1 MYSISNVVN
10 FEKSNSSCAQVVIR
24 SRISLNFSDELESS
38 VNIKSN
44 FSSLTKNGLKVMLCD
59 VDGTFILNV
68 GVSNL
73 GNDIISFQCLNFQS
87 IPLFGVSPPKLIGLV
102 NEAIGCSGCWAG
114 VGVKLVGDILEEELS
129 LIHFR

>member
-59 VDGTFILNV
+59 VDGTLILNV

-73 GNDIISFQCLNFQS
+73 GNDIISFQMSKIYNQNL
-87 IPLFGVSPPKLIGLV
+87 LRPPEKEMGLL
-102 NEAIGCSGCWAG
+102 NEATGCWGG